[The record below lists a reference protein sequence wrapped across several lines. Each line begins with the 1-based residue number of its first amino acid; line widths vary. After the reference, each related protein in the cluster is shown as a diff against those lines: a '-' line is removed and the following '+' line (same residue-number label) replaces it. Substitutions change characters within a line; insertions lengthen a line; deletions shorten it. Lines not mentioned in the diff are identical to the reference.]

1 MMVAPMTMVV
11 DVMARV
17 FKILGSFYFYFL
29 FFGDGFSEDGCD
41 WHKATLILI

>member
-17 FKILGSFYFYFL
+17 FKILGSFCFL
-29 FFGDGFSEDGCD
+29 VMDSVRMDVIGT
-41 WHKATLILI
+41 KLL

>member
-17 FKILGSFYFYFL
+17 FVFCFFL
-29 FFGDGFSEDGCD
+29 FLVMDSVKMDVIGT
-41 WHKATLILI
+41 KLL